1 VYFLHFSYFSFSV
14 TGRCSSHLSVRFYCF
29 ILLHVGSCLSCGRV
43 TCEMEF
49 KNNGQEKEN
58 ETEKDNLTETEGEK
72 PLNSNPK
79 SKSNSNSKNTK
90 TNDNDKSKKVIKEEP
105 MDIHI
110 QSGQILCNC
119 FTCGH
124 AVCAPMSVED
134 LTAGESS
141 LEASA
146 ITAYRQKVI

>member
-1 VYFLHFSYFSFSV
+1 
-14 TGRCSSHLSVRFYCF
+14 
-29 ILLHVGSCLSCGRV
+29 
-43 TCEMEF
+43 MEF
-49 KNNGQEKEN
+49 KNNGQGKEN

>member
-1 VYFLHFSYFSFSV
+1 
-14 TGRCSSHLSVRFYCF
+14 
-29 ILLHVGSCLSCGRV
+29 
-43 TCEMEF
+43 MEF
-49 KNNGQEKEN
+49 KNNGDEKEN
-58 ETEKDNLTETEGEK
+58 ETEKDNLTEIGGGQS
-72 PLNSNPK
+72 LK

-90 TNDNDKSKKVIKEEP
+90 SNDTDKSKKLIKEEP
-105 MDIHI
+105 MII
-110 QSGQILCNC
+110 NIKSGQILCNC

-146 ITAYRQKVI
+146 ITAYRQKVS